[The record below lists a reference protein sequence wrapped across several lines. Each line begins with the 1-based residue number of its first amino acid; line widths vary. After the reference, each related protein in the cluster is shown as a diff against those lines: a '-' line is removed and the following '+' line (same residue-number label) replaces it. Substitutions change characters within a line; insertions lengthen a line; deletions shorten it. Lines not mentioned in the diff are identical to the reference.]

1 MLLGAVARG
10 EHGAF
15 DLVYERLREP
25 IHNLVS
31 SVLRDP
37 AQSEE
42 VTREALLELW
52 RTAVRYNPARGSAAG
67 WALTIARRR
76 AIDQVRRT
84 VAAAA
89 RDQQAAVSEARSD
102 QAHQAGEDVADRE
115 LLRYRLDQLS
125 ALQREAITLPFF
137 GGHTYSQV
145 ADLLGV
151 PLGTIKA
158 RIRGALARLRDGML
172 DGQ

>member
-15 DLVYERLREP
+15 DVVYQRLREP

-37 AQSEE
+37 AQSED
-42 VTREALLELW
+42 VTQETLLELW
-52 RTAVRYNPARGSAAG
+52 RTAVRYDPARGSAAG
-67 WALTIARRR
+67 GALIIARRR
-76 AIDQVRRT
+76 AIDGVRRT

-89 RDQQAAVSEARSD
+89 RDQQAAVSEARWD
-102 QAHQAGEDVADRE
+102 HAHEAGEAVADRE
-115 LLRYRLDQLS
+115 LLLHCLEQLS
-125 ALQREAITLPFF
+125 ALQREAITLAFF

-145 ADLLGV
+145 AGLLGV
-151 PLGTIKA
+151 PLGTVKA
-158 RIRGALARLRDGML
+158 RIRGALARLRDRIL